1 MKIILD
7 INGGDKK
14 IDEAIIGAYQAVKK
28 YNLDVILIGPK
39 NKIVNILNKNNINN
53 NIFEIIDCDK
63 TIKIEDDATTIL
75 KSNIDTSMG
84 IALQMLSDNK
94 ADALVSSG
102 STAALLIGS
111 TFIVKRIKG
120 IKRPA
125 FAPIIPSYNN
135 PYMLIDA
142 GANLDCKESVLEQFA
157 LMGSIYMK
165 NVFNINRPKVGI
177 LNIGSEQNKGRDIEI
192 NTFNSLSKTSLN
204 FYGNIEAREVP
215 FGVCDVVVT
224 DGFTGNITLKAIEG
238 MGKMFNETLKDIF
251 LNNTKTK
258 LAALLIKKDIIKI
271 KKKFD
276 YKEQGGAIVI
286 GVKKPVI
293 KAHGSSDRL
302 AFENAIRQAKIV
314 VEKNVCVNIENSL
327 NEENNG

>member
-14 IDEAIIGAYQAVKK
+14 IDEAVIGAYKAATK
-28 YNLDVILIGPK
+28 YNVDIILIGPK
-39 NKIVNILNKNNINN
+39 YEILNILNKNNIDKSFFK
-53 NIFEIIDCDK
+53 IVDCNK
-63 TIKIEDDATTIL
+63 TMKIEDDATTIL

-84 IALQMLSDNK
+84 LSLQMLSEGR

-102 STAALLIGS
+102 STAALVIGS
-111 TFIVKRIKG
+111 TFIVNRIKG

-125 FAPIIPSYNN
+125 LAPLVPSYNN

-142 GANLDCKESVLEQFA
+142 GANVDCKESILYQFA

-165 NVFNINRPKVGI
+165 NVFNINKPKVGI

-192 NTFNSLSKTSLN
+192 STFNSLSKSNLN
-204 FYGNIEAREVP
+204 FYGNIEARELA

-224 DGFTGNITLKAIEG
+224 DGFTGNIALKTVEG

-251 LNNTKTK
+251 LKNTKTK
-258 LAALLIKKDIIKI
+258 LAAFLVKSDIMKI

-293 KAHGSSDRL
+293 KAHGSSDGI

-327 NEENNG
+327 NEGNNG